1 VLLPCICYNTLMIK
15 EQQKQTPAEK
25 ALAAFITKTRE
36 AYQELAWRQ
45 PDFYTEARWPIYLS
59 GALSMRAVI
68 R

>member
-1 VLLPCICYNTLMIK
+1 MMK
-15 EQQKQTPAEK
+15 EQQKQTPDEEPAIA
-25 ALAAFITKTRE
+25 ALREFIAKTRE

-45 PDFYTEARWPIYLS
+45 PDFYTEERWPIYLS